1 MADLQALLNEISADK
16 PCGDYLEYDASYLE
30 LGKSILGKPEDPITG
45 EKAQPPNWR
54 DVHKGALSLLER
66 SKDLQLVI
74 YLLRA
79 LIQTEGM
86 VGFRDGLKLLH
97 GLLEQY
103 WDDIHPV
110 LDPDDDLDPTARINI
125 IEELSNFESVLRP
138 LSLAP
143 LVESKAIGRFS
154 LRDIQLA
161 TDKIDLPEGAAK
173 PDANVIRGAFADV
186 TAETVQATHL
196 AIVESDQLVRDI
208 ESIVAEKVGISN
220 GVDLSALSAMLKDVR
235 YAVEQFADG
244 LSSGEQTTVEE
255 SEESLAASPGG
266 SAPIKQTVLGGVNSR
281 QDVLKTLDLICRYY
295 AENEPSSPVPVFLQ
309 RAKLLVN
316 ADFKQIIENL
326 LPEALTQLHVFTG
339 PEPDNS
345 DE

>member
-1 MADLQALLNEISADK
+1 MADLQALLDEISAEK
-16 PCGDYLEYDASYLE
+16 PCGDYLEYDADYLE
-30 LGKSILGKPEDPITG
+30 LGKAILGKPEDPITG

-54 DVHKGALSLLER
+54 EVQKSALSLLER
-66 SKDLQLVI
+66 SRDLQLVI

-86 VGFRDGLKLLH
+86 VGFRDGLKLLR
-97 GLLEQY
+97 GLLENY

-138 LSLAP
+138 LTLVP

-161 TDKIDLPEGAAK
+161 TDKIELPEGATK
-173 PDANVIRGAFADV
+173 PDANIIRGAFADV
-186 TAETVQATHL
+186 AAETVQATHL

-208 ESIVAEKVGISN
+208 EAIVAEKVGISN
-220 GVDLSALSAMLKDVR
+220 GVDLSSLSAMLKDVR

-244 LSSGEQTTVEE
+244 LSRGEQTMEE
-255 SEESLAASPGG
+255 EGEDSSVSSGS
-266 SAPIKQTVLGGVNSR
+266 SAPVKQAVIGGINSR

-326 LPEALTQLHVFTG
+326 LPEALMQLHVFTG
-339 PEPDNS
+339 PEPDDNS
-345 DE
+345 E

>member
-30 LGKSILGKPEDPITG
+30 LGKAILGKPEDPITG

-54 DVHKGALSLLER
+54 DVQKGVLSLLER
-66 SKDLQLVI
+66 SKDLQLVV

-86 VGFRDGLKLLH
+86 VGFRDGLKLLQ
-97 GLLEQY
+97 GLLENY
-103 WDDIHPV
+103 WDEIHPV
-110 LDPDDDLDPTARINI
+110 LDPDDDLDPTTRINI

-138 LSLAP
+138 LTLVP

-161 TDKIDLPEGAAK
+161 TDKIDLPEGATK

-186 TAETVQATHL
+186 AAETVQATHV
-196 AIVESDQLVRDI
+196 AIIESDQLVRDI

-235 YAVEQFADG
+235 HAVEQFADG
-244 LSSGEQTTVEE
+244 LSNGEQTMEEE
-255 SEESLAASPGG
+255 SDEPLVSSGG
-266 SAPIKQTVLGGVNSR
+266 SAPVKQAVPGGINSR

-339 PEPDNS
+339 PEPDDS
-345 DE
+345 GE